1 MEENINIESIWA
13 IIHPSII
20 KVTKPSFDAGSFA
33 RAVEDAFKLIEV
45 EVRRCYKERTR
56 ITNAHGTNLMENA
69 FSNANGGPIL
79 EFASSSEFS
88 DGGIQEGYK
97 LMFKGSMLAIR
108 NPKAHAIETIEREDA
123 LRKLAFASMLMYKLD
138 TIKSK

>member
-1 MEENINIESIWA
+1 MEENINIESIWT
-13 IIHPSII
+13 IMHPKINE
-20 KVTKPSFDAGSFA
+20 VTKKSFDTGSYA

-45 EVRRCYKERTR
+45 TVRRYYRERTESEKE
-56 ITNAHGTNLMENA
+56 HGVNLMEHA
-69 FSNANGGPIL
+69 FSSANGEPIL
-79 EFASSSEFS
+79 ELASSSEFS

-108 NPKAHAIETIEREDA
+108 NPKVHAIETIEREDA

-138 TIKSK
+138 TVK